1 MDWIQMII
9 SLVSGVVGGNAA
21 GALMKDKSLGPVG
34 NSVAGLLGG
43 GIGGSILQAAGLV
56 GAAGATGASGGGM
69 DIGALLGN
77 IAGSGVGGGVLM
89 AIVGFIK
96 QSMGK
101 HA

>member
-1 MDWIQMII
+1 MNWIQMII

-43 GIGGSILQAAGLV
+43 GIGGFILQAAGLV
-56 GAAGATGASGGGM
+56 DSGATGGGM
-69 DIGALLGN
+69 DIGSVLGN